1 MNEVQ
6 TRWREREQ
14 IYTRSQ
20 ARAVIANTKLYE
32 LYSEINTA
40 KPSKAAINALC
51 TLLDEHPEYLCDDLK
66 LNGDRLDFK
75 FFRRDYQRDA
85 QVASLNTLKRSPM
98 WSELVGTYRI
108 KRGGSAN
115 DSPRGIAVFC
125 RRSAEPEHSSSL
137 TGLRLMR
144 RAEALTVSR

>member
-40 KPSKAAINALC
+40 KPSKVAINALC

-75 FFRRDYQRDA
+75 FFRRDHQRDA

-98 WSELVGTYRI
+98 WSDLVGTYRI
-108 KRGGSAN
+108 K
-115 DSPRGIAVFC
+115 
-125 RRSAEPEHSSSL
+125 
-137 TGLRLMR
+137 
-144 RAEALTVSR
+144 